1 MKESIVLSKPTEKK
15 CNLLGV
21 PFSIREKERMN
32 LKIHRNHPSKKQ
44 LKSSQRQN
52 KILSPDERK

>member
-15 CNLLGV
+15 GNLIVWSAILY
-21 PFSIREKERMN
+21 EKKKRMN

-52 KILSPDERK
+52 AKP

>member
-1 MKESIVLSKPTEKK
+1 MLFMKESIVLSKPTEKK

-44 LKSSQRQN
+44 LKSLQRQN
-52 KILSPDERK
+52 TKP